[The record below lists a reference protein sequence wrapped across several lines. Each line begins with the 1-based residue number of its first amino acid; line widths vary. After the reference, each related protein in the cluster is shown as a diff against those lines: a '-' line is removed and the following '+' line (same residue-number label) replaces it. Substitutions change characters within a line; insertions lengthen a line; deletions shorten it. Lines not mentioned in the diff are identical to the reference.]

1 VGIARQRIKLTFS
14 AGAGDKPL
22 LYQLVKDFGLIT
34 NIRQADVTHDS
45 GWVVVDLEGE
55 TAQLERGLN
64 FCREQG
70 VQVEILEGAA

>member
-1 VGIARQRIKLTFS
+1 MGIARQRVKLTFNAES
-14 AGAGDKPL
+14 GNRPL
-22 LYQLVKDFGLIT
+22 VYQLVKDFGLIT

-55 TAQLERGLN
+55 LAQLQRGLT

-70 VQVEILEGAA
+70 VQVETLELDT